1 MSVNIYV
8 GNIPY
13 SMSETQMKEL
23 FSQYGEVAS
32 VKIITDPHSGQSKGF
47 GFVEMAKKEDAENA
61 IQQLNGKDVSGRNI
75 KVNLAK
81 PRTESNNRFNKRY

>member
-13 SMSETQMKEL
+13 NLSESQMEEL
-23 FSQYGEVAS
+23 FAQYGAITS
-32 VKIITDPHSGQSKGF
+32 VKIIKDRYSGQSKGF
-47 GFVEMAKKEDAENA
+47 GFVEMDKQNEADAA
-61 IQQLNGKDVSGRNI
+61 IQELNGKEVSGRNI

-81 PRTESNNRFNKRY
+81 PKNEGGSPRRY